1 MTGPEK
7 YLYHQIHPLK
17 LATDWAAGL
26 GSLYPLWHHH
36 VLLGLL
42 IMLIPPPLASFLVIR
57 LATLEPQKQSALGR
71 YLARYMT
78 HTMEAA
84 RLVGMIIIALGA
96 WLQSPAALVGG
107 FLVIV
112 LAWMRGLLL
121 PGST

>member
-1 MTGPEK
+1 MWRFCALHGHWRAKRQGKTMNEIRSAFEP
-7 YLYHQIHPLK
+7 
-17 LATDWAAGL
+17 
-26 GSLYPLWHHH
+26 
-36 VLLGLL
+36 
-42 IMLIPPPLASFLVIR
+42 SFLVIR

-78 HTMEAA
+78 HMMEAA
-84 RLVGMIIIALGA
+84 RLVAMIIIALGA

-121 PGST
+121 PGKT